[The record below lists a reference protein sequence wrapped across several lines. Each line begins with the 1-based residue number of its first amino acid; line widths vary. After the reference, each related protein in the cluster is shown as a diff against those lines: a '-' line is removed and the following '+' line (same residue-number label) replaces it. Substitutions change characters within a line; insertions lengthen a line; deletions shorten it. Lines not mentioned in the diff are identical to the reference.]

1 MSKQMD
7 VLARRDLFEAAT
19 RLEEQADA
27 IDRMRS
33 EMVNPDDLSQQLL
46 KLIAGM
52 NEAKAAQV
60 RPEPSRLEIAAMI
73 FAGGTE
79 QTCYPPNNLSLSTCH
94 PALLMAGLEIQ
105 PNE

>member
-46 KLIAGM
+46 KLVAGM
-52 NEAKAAQV
+52 NQANATQV
-60 RPEPSRLEIAAMI
+60 RPEPSRLEIAAMLY
-73 FAGGTE
+73 ATGHGT
-79 QTCYPPNNLSLSTCH
+79 QD
-94 PALLMAGLEIQ
+94 ALHHADALIAAAKEGQ
-105 PNE
+105 

>member
-7 VLARRDLFEAAT
+7 VLARSDLFDAAT
-19 RLEEQADA
+19 RLEEQADV

-46 KLIAGM
+46 KLVAGM
-52 NEAKAAQV
+52 NQANATQV

-73 FAGGTE
+73 FANDNSHGGV
-79 QTCYPPNNLSLSTCH
+79 NS
-94 PALLMAGLEIQ
+94 ALRWADELIAAAKEAK
-105 PNE
+105 